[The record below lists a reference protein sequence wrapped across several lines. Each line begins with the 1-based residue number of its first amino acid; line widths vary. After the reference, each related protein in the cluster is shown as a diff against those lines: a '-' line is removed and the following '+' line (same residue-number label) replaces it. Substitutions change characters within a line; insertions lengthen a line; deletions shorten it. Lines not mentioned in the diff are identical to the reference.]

1 MAQYPDHDSHRVGG
15 GGSRSTRRRGGRPEP
30 RRQPVAGVRP
40 CNRSPLP
47 ARHLR
52 CRFAGIH
59 RFLRHFRHSLGDRAG
74 FPARHLRDDDDGIP
88 HARELGCSL
97 GARRGH
103 GRHHDDRAGAVLP
116 AFDPHARAG
125 SVNTFWF
132 IRSARIR
139 WMLAGLIFCG
149 AVVVFVLPIIV
160 AVFWSLVD
168 PEVGWFPPD
177 VVPKSLSLANW
188 QALLAV
194 PEMSEAFVTSFTIA
208 PLVTVLSL
216 ALGLPT
222 GFALGRRPL
231 KLRRL
236 LELLVLTP
244 LMLPSIVVA
253 TGLGSVF
260 IRLHL
265 AETISGVVLAQT
277 IVVLPFMIRIAAAT
291 LGGVPQDVIDAAR
304 NLGATP
310 LAMT

>member
-1 MAQYPDHDSHRVGG
+1 
-15 GGSRSTRRRGGRPEP
+15 
-30 RRQPVAGVRP
+30 
-40 CNRSPLP
+40 
-47 ARHLR
+47 
-52 CRFAGIH
+52 
-59 RFLRHFRHSLGDRAG
+59 
-74 FPARHLRDDDDGIP
+74 
-88 HARELGCSL
+88 
-97 GARRGH
+97 
-103 GRHHDDRAGAVLP
+103 
-116 AFDPHARAG
+116 
-125 SVNTFWF
+125 VNTFWF

-149 AVVVFVLPIIV
+149 AVLVFVLPIIV

-310 LAMT
+310 LAMTRYILVPLVVPGLFAGALLSFIGSLEEFILTFVVGMPTVRTMPILLWSYLGGRSSILTYAAVVSLALLIPTLLMLFVVERVLKQEYLAAGFGKA

>member
-1 MAQYPDHDSHRVGG
+1 
-15 GGSRSTRRRGGRPEP
+15 
-30 RRQPVAGVRP
+30 
-40 CNRSPLP
+40 
-47 ARHLR
+47 
-52 CRFAGIH
+52 
-59 RFLRHFRHSLGDRAG
+59 
-74 FPARHLRDDDDGIP
+74 
-88 HARELGCSL
+88 
-97 GARRGH
+97 
-103 GRHHDDRAGAVLP
+103 
-116 AFDPHARAG
+116 
-125 SVNTFWF
+125 VNTFWF

-139 WMLAGLIFCG
+139 WLLAGLIFGG
-149 AVVVFVLPIIV
+149 AVLVFVLPIIV

-194 PEMSEAFVTSFTIA
+194 PEMSEAFFTSFTIA
-208 PLVTVLSL
+208 PLVTLLSL
-216 ALGLPT
+216 TLGLPT

-244 LMLPSIVVA
+244 LMLPSIVLA

-265 AETISGVVLAQT
+265 AQTISGVVLAQT
-277 IVVLPFMIRIAAAT
+277 IVVLPFMIRIVAAT

-310 LAMT
+310 LAMTRYILVPLVVPGLFAGALLSFIGSLEEFILTFVVGMPTVRTLPILLWSYLGGRSSILTYAAVVSLALLIPTLFMLFVVERVLKQEYLAAGFGKA